1 MNSVKAS
8 EHLKETTYQNIISKK
23 SNHTQAKKLLIV
35 IAIVFVCCASA
46 AIGMVYHQTKVII
59 DIDKVEYSYITID
72 VNPSMEFT
80 LNKNDQVIS
89 ATAYNAEAED
99 ILKNLLYE
107 NQVYQKVLQELMNND
122 QYKEYLSDDAN
133 IQISIYSKDIQ
144 KCSELEKN
152 IDLFMKTNNMSE
164 HYESI
169 CIDEQIHHQAEE
181 CHVSSGRYILIRD
194 IIDFNSSYTIEELE
208 DKSITELKE
217 LYKVLT
223 NQDYSFESWHHHD
236 GHHH

>member
-35 IAIVFVCCASA
+35 VAIVFVCCASV
-46 AIGMVYHQTKVII
+46 ITTVIYHQTKVV
-59 DIDKVEYSYITID
+59 IDKVEYSYITID
-72 VNPSMEFT
+72 VNPSMGFA
-80 LNKNDQVIS
+80 LNKNDQVVS

-107 NQVYQKVLQELMNND
+107 NQAYQKVLQELMKND

-133 IQISIYSKDIQ
+133 IQISIYSKDEQ

-152 IDLFMKTNNMSE
+152 IDLFMKTTNMSE

-169 CIDEQIHHQAEE
+169 CIDEQTHHQAEE
-181 CHVSSGRYILIRD
+181 CHVSSGRYILIMD
-194 IIDFNSSYTIEELE
+194 IIDFDSSYTIEELE

-217 LYKVLT
+217 LYKALT
-223 NQDYSFESWHHHD
+223 HQDYSSEPWHHHEE
-236 GHHH
+236 HHH